1 MSSSGLNYV
10 PILEAWLKGRPSLH
24 GEVLMPLFEQTFVE
38 TSIFVAQNLFPKM
51 EVMLCHFSPYLFSFY
66 ELKVYDF

>member
-24 GEVLMPLFEQTFVE
+24 GEVLMPLFEQNICRNKHFCRAKSV
-38 TSIFVAQNLFPKM
+38 PKM